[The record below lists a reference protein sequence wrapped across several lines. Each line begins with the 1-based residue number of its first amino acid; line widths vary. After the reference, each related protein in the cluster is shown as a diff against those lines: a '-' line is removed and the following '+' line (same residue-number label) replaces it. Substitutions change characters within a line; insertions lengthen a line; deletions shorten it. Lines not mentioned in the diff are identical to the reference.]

1 MKVELFP
8 FQKKAVLRLRENAAE
23 ALGSYRRTSTP
34 QVLSLQAPTGA
45 GKTIVMAALIEDIYF
60 GNDRYDEQP
69 EAIFVWLSD
78 SPALNEQ
85 SKRKIDLKADR
96 IRLGQCVTI
105 EDESFDRETLE
116 DGRIYFL
123 NTQKLGKAGNLG
135 RHSDTRQYTIW
146 ETLANTAREK
156 ADRLYFIIDEAHRG
170 MQGREAGRATSIM
183 QRFLK
188 GCPELML
195 PPMPLT
201 IGVSA
206 TAARFHALV
215 GDTNSTLHKCI
226 ITADEVRASGLLKD
240 RIVIT
245 YPDDPE
251 KYNEMAVL
259 GAAADEWKSKCEHW
273 AQYSTE
279 QHYAQV
285 NPVFVIQVL
294 AGSGNAVSDTGLD
307 AVLATI
313 EERIGKPFRE
323 NEVVH
328 TFGST
333 GTIKV
338 NGLSVPHIEPSDIT
352 EDKRIRVVFFK
363 ENLSTGWDCPR
374 AETMMSFRKAEDATY
389 IAQLLG
395 RMVRTPLQCHI
406 DVDESLNDVR
416 LYLPHFNMKTVGDVV
431 NELQSAEGGEIPT
444 VVEGESLE
452 RQLYVPWSIHPTRRR
467 IAPDDDPN
475 QLKLSWDPAGAGD
488 AVKDPE
494 RAPTFDGPQIAPGE
508 TREIHPQQTPTVM
521 VPLNPT
527 RPRTTEAEGIVAQEQ
542 QLPQPVGK
550 LDREG
555 IAKFINEQGFATY
568 HVRDV
573 RINNYLK
580 SLLNLAGILTQY
592 NIFPSAKDE
601 VENEVVGMIRDHVE
615 TLQRTG
621 KYDGLAKQAL
631 SFKLSARTFDVFGES
646 LDQGRARDWVT
657 CSEGDLDRQLR
668 AADARLG
675 GYGFPNEYGRRHG
688 NLEKPLEYK
697 IDCIL
702 FVADDE
708 CMAGLNR
715 HAERK
720 FHELNDRYRKYVVTK
735 SERCKKQYADIIS
748 DGDAVSKHNLSL
760 PEIISARPD
769 ADGKEYQNHLF
780 LDENGVAKI
789 KLNGWEEG
797 VLAEESEA
805 PDFVCWIRNPSRG
818 AWSLCIP
825 YEINGETKPTYPD
838 FIIVR
843 SDPQL
848 QYVIDILEPH
858 NPGLKDNLGKAKAFA
873 QYAEDEPRIG
883 RIQLIRQGKDAAGK
897 NRFKRLDLAQGATRE
912 KVIKA
917 QNIEEL
923 DHIVE
928 TDGYFK

>member
-8 FQKKAVLRLRENAAE
+8 FQKKAVVHLRMNVAE
-23 ALGSYRRTSTP
+23 ALGGYRRTRSP

-60 GNDRYDEQP
+60 GNDLYDEQP

-135 RHSDTRQYTIW
+135 RHSDSRQHTIW
-146 ETLANTAREK
+146 ETLARTAMEK

-170 MQGREAGRATSIM
+170 MQGREAGKATSIM

-188 GCPELML
+188 GCPELKL
-195 PPMPLT
+195 PAMPLT
-201 IGVSA
+201 IGISA
-206 TAARFHALV
+206 TSERFLALV
-215 GDTNSTLHKCI
+215 GDTSSTLRKCVVP
-226 ITADEVRASGLLKD
+226 ADEVRASGLLKD

-251 KYNEMAVL
+251 RFNEMAVL
-259 GAAADEWKSKCEHW
+259 GAAADEWKDKCEHW
-273 AQYSTE
+273 AQYSSE

-285 NPVFVIQVL
+285 NPVFVVQVL
-294 AGSGNAVSDTGLD
+294 AGSGNAISDTALD
-307 AVLATI
+307 PVLSTI
-313 EERIGKPFRE
+313 EERIGTPFRE

-333 GTIKV
+333 GTIII
-338 NGLSVPHIEPSDIT
+338 NGLSVPHVEPSEIT

-416 LYLPHFNMKTVGDVV
+416 LYVPHFNMKTVGDVIA
-431 NELQSAEGGEIPT
+431 ELQSAEGGEIPT
-444 VVEGESLE
+444 VIDGESLE
-452 RQLYVPWSIHPTRRR
+452 RQMYVPWSIHPTRRR
-467 IAPDDDPN
+467 GASAEDPN
-475 QLKLSWDPAGAGD
+475 QLTLSLNSGGGAD
-488 AVKDPE
+488 AVKEPDAASTPGGAGN
-494 RAPTFDGPQIAPGE
+494 APAE
-508 TREIHPQQTPTVM
+508 TREIHPQQIPTVM
-521 VPLNPT
+521 VPLNLART
-527 RPRTTEAEGIVAQEQ
+527 RGAETEGIAPQEQ
-542 QLPQPVGK
+542 ELPLPVGK

-555 IAKFINEQGFATY
+555 IAKFINEQGYATY

-580 SLLNLAGILTQY
+580 SLLNLAGMLTQY
-592 NIFPSAKDE
+592 NIFPGAKDE

-615 TLQRTG
+615 ALHRTG
-621 KYDGLAKQAL
+621 KYDGLARKVL
-631 SFKLSARTFDVFGES
+631 SFKLSARTYDVFGES
-646 LDQGRARDWVT
+646 LDHGHARDWVT
-657 CSEGDLDRQLR
+657 CSESDLDRQLR
-668 AADARLG
+668 AADCRLG
-675 GYGFPNEYGRRHG
+675 GYGFPNEYGRRYG
-688 NLEKPLEYK
+688 SLEEPLGYK

-708 CMAGLNR
+708 CAASLNR
-715 HAERK
+715 YAERK
-720 FHELNDRYRKYVVTK
+720 FHELNDRFRKYVVTK
-735 SERCKKQYADIIS
+735 SERCKKQYSDIIS

-769 ADGKEYQNHLF
+769 EDGKEYHNHLF
-780 LDENGVAKI
+780 LDENGIAKI

-797 VLAEESEA
+797 VLAEEFEA
-805 PDFVCWIRNPSRG
+805 ADFVCWIRNPSRG
-818 AWSLCIP
+818 TWSLCIP
-825 YEINGETKPTYPD
+825 YEINGETKPTFPD

-843 SDPQL
+843 SDAHL
-848 QYVIDILEPH
+848 RYVIDILEPH
-858 NPGLKDNLGKAKAFA
+858 NPAFKDNLGKAKGFA
-873 QYAEDEPRIG
+873 KYAVEEPRIG
-883 RIQLIRQGKDAAGK
+883 RIQLIRQGKDAAGN
-897 NRFKRLDLAQGATRE
+897 NRFKRLDLAKG
-912 KVIKA
+912 VIRDKIMKA
-917 QNIEEL
+917 QNNEEL
-923 DHIVE
+923 DHIFD
-928 TDGYFK
+928 TDGCFK